1 MLIVHILVTLQSL
14 VLVLPQL
21 ELVLPHSV
29 LQLQKL
35 QSKFL
40 MLQLRVEGSILQLLL
55 VQKVQLIKLI
65 YYPVENSI
73 QNYQDS

>member
-55 VQKVQLIKLI
+55 VLKVQLIKLI